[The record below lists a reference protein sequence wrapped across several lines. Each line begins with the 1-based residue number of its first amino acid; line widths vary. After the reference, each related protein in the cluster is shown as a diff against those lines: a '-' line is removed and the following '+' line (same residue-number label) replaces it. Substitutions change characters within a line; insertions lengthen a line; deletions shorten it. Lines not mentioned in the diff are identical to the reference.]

1 MEFVTI
7 GRNYPVGK
15 IVPVKCVVND
25 RFDKVDIKDQC
36 FLLVVL
42 TEGNAIFKVGDDT
55 VSATAPCFICF
66 NERAVPELVAKRK
79 CKNTAVYFH
88 PQFLNLNMT
97 FDLIRLNT
105 YEDIASVHDMFLL
118 KPFMDE
124 YRVIPIAESYM
135 DNISSACSGMVYE
148 LSEQRDWYW
157 TCRGRSYFMEV
168 IIALERMYDLTQTG
182 ELSMAYNVKDH
193 RLREA
198 ILFIEGH
205 YFCTLSLED
214 IVSGVGVNHTTLTN
228 MFRDELGISVME
240 YLTDHR
246 IKIAKRKLS
255 FTFVPIK
262 DIAKQCGFKTV
273 QHFTRVFK
281 KYTNE
286 TPANY
291 RNRTF
296 EKRVSELG

>member
-1 MEFVTI
+1 MDFVTV
-7 GRNYPVGK
+7 GKNYPAGK
-15 IVPVKCVVND
+15 IVPIKCVVND
-25 RFDKVDIKDQC
+25 KFDNVNIKDQS
-36 FLLVVL
+36 FLLIIII
-42 TEGNAIFKVGDDT
+42 EGNATFKLGEKT
-55 VSATAPCFICF
+55 LCATAPCFLCF
-66 NERAVPELVAKRK
+66 NESAEPELVSKRK
-79 CKNTAVYFH
+79 CKNIAVYFH

-97 FDLIRLNT
+97 FDLIRSNS
-105 YEDIASVHDMFLL
+105 YEDIANVHDMFLM
-118 KPFMDE
+118 KPFASE
-124 YRVIPIAESYM
+124 YNIIPIVESYM
-135 DNISSACSGMVYE
+135 DSISSACDGMVYE
-148 LSEQRDWYW
+148 LTEQRDWYW

-168 IIALERMYDLTQTG
+168 IIALERMYSLMQTA
-182 ELSMAYNVKDH
+182 EPSIAYSVNNQ

-205 YFCTLSLED
+205 YFRSLSLD
-214 IVSGVGVNHTTLTN
+214 DTVSNVGVNHTTLTN
-228 MFRDELGISVME
+228 MFREELGVSAME
-240 YLTDHR
+240 YLSDYR
-246 IKIAKRKLS
+246 IKIAKKKLS

-262 DIAKQCGFKTV
+262 DIAKQCGYKTV